1 MERID
6 LARGS
11 DEFGSTTLPLNK
23 DYAAQMSEVR
33 ITPTLPRM
41 ESHIPPSCFFV
52 RRHRKGTTSG
62 AIRPGRAACR
72 SDAMFGSYVRHLA
85 RTDEPEY

>member
-6 LARGS
+6 LPRGS
-11 DEFGSTTLPLNK
+11 EEFGSTTLPLNK

-33 ITPTLPRM
+33 ITPTRPR
-41 ESHIPPSCFFV
+41 SLGS
-52 RRHRKGTTSG
+52 TTSG

-72 SDAMFGSYVRHLA
+72 SDAMFGPYVRHLA